1 MRLQSKN
8 CCTKNQLY
16 IKYKTLLFRRRS
28 KRNMKK
34 SKLSTGLVTSF
45 IAAMALGACSNNVTA
60 NDKNVVDF
68 TGYND
73 QSLAVAIDDIYENYR
88 QTSSGISAYY
98 KQVIEVLIRNAF
110 KTGKAGNSDLSGVR
124 KNYDQ
129 IVNEAKNKVKGDKQ
143 SAKENADTN
152 GTSYKTEWQS
162 ILSGKGVKDEA
173 ELLQHYIY
181 DLEKEVIEDWY
192 YDQNENSLRS
202 EYLGVDNTGADKSS
216 KKAAARY
223 PYHIRHI
230 LIKVEDGGSEFAR
243 GTISQSQAKLLSKTI
258 SELAKGKLTF
268 GQAAKDYSEDS
279 SNESYGDVGLMT
291 SAASSGSL
299 GMVNEFQLGIYAYD
313 SVLSGRTEVTEEIS
327 KGLGLSSK
335 ISADLYNSLTNG
347 SETDE
352 KTVKETLEKLGLGEL
367 PYAKVVE
374 LGLAAE
380 IENNKATGL
389 KIADG
394 KSALYPRNIL
404 WNRYFNRHN
413 AFVITNR
420 VVDEATAYADTTNSA
435 TTIAD
440 VTALE
445 SQELNTK
452 TTGVTYSDTQSVKR
466 YDNAEAQA
474 IAFADLP
481 RFQEN
486 TNILAAGGKVL
497 TDENNNVIIGVRST
511 YGIHLMVVQK
521 SILDYA
527 NSDITLDEYYTTAVP
542 GDADYPKAADGSD
555 KQTYVNLITTTNKSD
570 YNTRA
575 ETVRNAIKGF
585 DSTYDYRLF
594 DLLSGKDDGI
604 RDTLFNTESDGY
616 QLLSEID
623 NYVALQREKNLY
635 DQGEGIANV
644 WKTYLEL
651 LDVQKDY
658 RQDIPAAGQTMRLIP
673 EGCKVH
679 FYADDTTID
688 ADEYKEGGLCYVK
701 D

>member
-1 MRLQSKN
+1 
-8 CCTKNQLY
+8 
-16 IKYKTLLFRRRS
+16 
-28 KRNMKK
+28 MKK

-60 NDKNVVDF
+60 DNKNLVDF

-73 QSLAVAIDDIYENYR
+73 QSLAVAVDDIYEDYR
-88 QTSSGISAYY
+88 KTSSGISAYY
-98 KQVIEVLIRNAF
+98 NQVIEVLIRNAF
-110 KTGKAGNSDLSGVR
+110 KKGKAGNADLSGVR

-129 IVNEAKNKVKGDKQ
+129 IVNEAKNKVKSDKQ

-181 DLEKEVIEDWY
+181 QLEKEVIEDWY
-192 YDQNENSLRS
+192 FDQNQDALTS
-202 EYLGVDNTGADKSS
+202 EYLGVDSTGAGTSS
-216 KKAAARY
+216 AKAASRY

-230 LIKVEDGGSEFAR
+230 LVKVEDGGSEYAR
-243 GTISQSQAKLLSKTI
+243 GTISASQAKLLNQTI
-258 SELAKGKLTF
+258 VALAKGKMSF
-268 GQAAKDYSEDS
+268 GQVAKNYSEDS
-279 SNESYGDVGLMT
+279 SSSSYGDVGLMT
-291 SAASSGSL
+291 ASAASGSL

-313 SVLSGRTEVTEEIS
+313 SVLSGRTDVVNEI
-327 KGLGLSSK
+327 KNGLGLSAQ
-335 ISADLYNSLTNG
+335 ISEELYEALTNEDVTG
-347 SETDE
+347 DQSVED
-352 KTVKETLEKLGLGEL
+352 TLKKIGLGEL
-367 PYAKVVE
+367 PYAKVIE

-380 IENNKATGL
+380 IEGNKATGL

-404 WNRYFNRHN
+404 WNKYFNRHN

-420 VVDEATAYADTTNSA
+420 AVDDAADYADTSLAA
-435 TTIAD
+435 TTVAEVAAD
-440 VTALE
+440 NVN
-445 SQELNTK
+445 LNVK
-452 TTGVTYSDTQSVKR
+452 VGATYSDAQNVKK
-466 YDNAEAQA
+466 YEDATNEAIDFTA
-474 IAFADLP
+474 LP
-481 RFQEN
+481 RFQAN
-486 TNILAAGGKVL
+486 DALLGAGGRVL

-521 SILDYA
+521 SINDYA
-527 NSDITLDEYYTTAVP
+527 NADVTLNEYYTTAVP
-542 GDADYPKAADGSD
+542 GDEDYPVDAAGKD
-555 KQTYVNLITTTNKSD
+555 KQTYVNFITTTNKSE

-575 ETVRNAIKGF
+575 ETVRSAIKGF

-594 DLLSGKDDGI
+594 DLLSGKDDNI
-604 RDTLFNTESDGY
+604 RDTMFAIDSKGY
-616 QLLSEID
+616 ELLTDID
-623 NYVALQREKNLY
+623 NYIALQREKNLY
-635 DQGEGIANV
+635 DQDEGIAKV

-651 LDVQKDY
+651 LSVQKDY
-658 RQDIPAAGQTMRLIP
+658 RQDIPASGLAYRLIP
-673 EGCKVH
+673 EGCKIH

>member
-1 MRLQSKN
+1 
-8 CCTKNQLY
+8 
-16 IKYKTLLFRRRS
+16 
-28 KRNMKK
+28 MKK

-60 NDKNVVDF
+60 DKTNVVDF

-73 QSLAVAIDDIYENYR
+73 QKLAVAIDDIYNDYR
-88 QTSSGISAYY
+88 QTSAGISAYY

-110 KTGKAGNSDLSGVR
+110 KTGKAGSKDLTGVR

-129 IVNEAKNKVKGDKQ
+129 IVNEAKNKVKSDKQ

-173 ELLQHYIY
+173 ELLQYYIY
-181 DLEKEVIEDWY
+181 ELEKEVIEDWY
-192 YDQNENSLRS
+192 FDENEEALTS
-202 EYLGVDNTGADKSS
+202 EYIGVDNTGANTAST
-216 KKAAARY
+216 KAAARY

-243 GTISQSQAKLLSKTI
+243 GTISEAQAKLLSKTI
-258 SELAKGKLTF
+258 TELAKGKLTF
-268 GQAAKDYSEDS
+268 GQAAYDFSEDS
-279 SNESYGDVGLMT
+279 SNTSYGDVGLMT

-313 SVLSGRTEVTEEIS
+313 SVLSGRTGVVDEIK

-335 ISADLYNSLTNG
+335 ISKELYNSLTN
-347 SETDE
+347 ETATDDQ
-352 KTVKETLEKLGLGEL
+352 TVQDTLTKLGLGEL

-380 IENNKATGL
+380 IETNKATGL
-389 KIADG
+389 KVGDG

-420 VVDEATAYADTTNSA
+420 AVDEATAYAGSTTLEDKAN
-435 TTIAD
+435 IAAVAAKEGKD
-440 VTALE
+440 LR
-445 SQELNTK
+445 
-452 TTGVTYSDTQSVKR
+452 TGDGATYSDSQNVKK
-466 YDNAEAQA
+466 YDVNENQA
-474 IAFADLP
+474 INFADLP
-481 RFQEN
+481 RFKEN
-486 TNILAAGGKVL
+486 ANILAGGGKVL
-497 TDENNNVIIGVRST
+497 CDENDNVIIGVRST

-527 NSDITLDEYYTTAVP
+527 DANITLNEYYTTAVP
-542 GDADYPKAADGSD
+542 GDEDYPVDASGNA
-555 KQTYVNLITTTNKSD
+555 KQTYVNFIDTNDKSKQ
-570 YNTRA
+570 NERA
-575 ETVRNAIKGF
+575 QTVRSAIKGF
-585 DSTYDYRLF
+585 DSTYDYRLY
-594 DLLSGKDDGI
+594 DLLSGKDDNI
-604 RDTLFNTESDGY
+604 RSTLFAAESEG
-616 QLLSEID
+616 LLLLDEID

-635 DQGEGIANV
+635 DQEEGIAKV

-658 RQDIPAAGQTMRLIP
+658 REDIPATGKAMRLIP
-673 EGCKVH
+673 EGCKIR
-679 FYADDTTID
+679 FYSDQAEID
-688 ADEYKEGGLCYVK
+688 AAEYKEGGLCYVK